1 MLDSQEWY
9 QNTTIALDVISIAG
23 AATLKAMKLLM
34 ANSGKSTFSIL
45 KGLSRAERKRLTQ
58 EIIRLNHPA
67 VSNKI
72 LKSMVKNGRY
82 PKRFSGLKITQSL
95 QLQLKD
101 AVGASMSFT
110 GSALSGNV
118 NSLAVGIYEELD
130 R

>member
-1 MLDSQEWY
+1 MQNSRIGKAVVSQRSY
-9 QNTTIALDVISIAG
+9 QVVAC
-23 AATLKAMKLLM
+23 MK
-34 ANSGKSTFSIL
+34 
-45 KGLSRAERKRLTQ
+45 
-58 EIIRLNHPA
+58 
-67 VSNKI
+67 
-72 LKSMVKNGRY
+72 Y

-101 AVGASMSFT
+101 AVGASMSFA